1 MHCEKNF
8 FDNIIHTVM
17 NDNMTKDNKKAR
29 LDLALYCDREKL
41 QMRYDRY
48 GKLVK
53 PNATY
58 ALTSEKKKLICAW
71 LKQLRFPD
79 GYASNISRCVNLNES
94 RLFGMKSHDCHV
106 FMQRLIPIAFRG
118 LLPSAVWGPLTD
130 ISNFFRSLCS
140 PIIKPNEMQE
150 WEAKIVETICKL
162 EIIFPPAFF
171 DSMEHLAIHLPYEAR
186 VGGPV
191 QFRWMYPFERLMRKL
206 KKTIG
211 NKNHVEAS
219 IVEAYILYEISQF
232 CSRYFGD
239 DVQTSWN
246 QPPRNYSGIGSNV
259 PGQLSVFCCPGQSI
273 GAHSR
278 TRCLT
283 LEEKNAAEL
292 YVLLNCKEVDG
303 WVIKFEEEVGANITY
318 EQLQRVRR
326 NSFVQWFKNMVLGG
340 QYEISEQLIHL
351 AIGPTFQVNIYNG
364 FYANGFKFLIEE
376 YTMTRKTYNCGV
388 CVKGT
393 TINSE
398 DEIDYYGVLKEII
411 ELLYYGHSGRQETVV
426 LFNCDWYHTR
436 RGIRVDVEH
445 GIVDVNPSFQLS
457 TGEPFCLASQAQQVY
472 YTPYP
477 GTDRITRGWFAAC
490 KIKSRH
496 FIDTSSTSSS
506 AEDDDIFQDDDPPIM
521 QGSSL
526 ATDLA
531 TYQSLQLYAE
541 GVTEVEVNADTS
553 EEDEDYREEKDS
565 ETSGNSSDSI
575 DEEDDSDD

>member
-1 MHCEKNF
+1 
-8 FDNIIHTVM
+8 
-17 NDNMTKDNKKAR
+17 
-29 LDLALYCDREKL
+29 
-41 QMRYDRY
+41 MRYDRY

-58 ALTSEKKKLICAW
+58 ALTSEKKTLICAW

-140 PIIKPNEMQE
+140 PVIKLNEMQE
-150 WEAKIVETICKL
+150 WEAKIVEIICKL

-219 IVEAYILYEISQF
+219 IVEAYILYAISQF
-232 CSRYFGD
+232 CSRYIGD

-303 WVIKFEEEVGANITY
+303 WVTKFEEEVGANITY

-351 AIGPTFQVNIYNG
+351 AIGPTFQVNVYNG
-364 FYANGFKFLIEE
+364 FYANGFKFLTEE

-411 ELLYYGHSGRQETVV
+411 ELLYYGHSGRQEIVV

-490 KIKSRH
+490 KIKSRDL
-496 FIDTSSTSSS
+496 IDTSSTSSS

-531 TYQSLQLYAE
+531 AYQSLQLHAE

>member
-1 MHCEKNF
+1 
-8 FDNIIHTVM
+8 
-17 NDNMTKDNKKAR
+17 
-29 LDLALYCDREKL
+29 
-41 QMRYDRY
+41 
-48 GKLVK
+48 
-53 PNATY
+53 
-58 ALTSEKKKLICAW
+58 
-71 LKQLRFPD
+71 
-79 GYASNISRCVNLNES
+79 
-94 RLFGMKSHDCHV
+94 
-106 FMQRLIPIAFRG
+106 
-118 LLPSAVWGPLTD
+118 
-130 ISNFFRSLCS
+130 
-140 PIIKPNEMQE
+140 
-150 WEAKIVETICKL
+150 
-162 EIIFPPAFF
+162 
-171 DSMEHLAIHLPYEAR
+171 
-186 VGGPV
+186 
-191 QFRWMYPFERLMRKL
+191 MYPFERLMRKL

-232 CSRYFGD
+232 CSLYFGD

-246 QPPRNYSGIGSNV
+246 QPLRNYSGIGSNV
-259 PGQLSVFCCPGQSI
+259 PGQLSVFCCPSQSI

-303 WVIKFEEEVGANITY
+303 WVTKFEEEVGANITY

-351 AIGPTFQVNIYNG
+351 AIGPTFQVNVYNG
-364 FYANGFKFLIEE
+364 FYANGFKFLTEE

-393 TINSE
+393 TINFE

-411 ELLYYGHSGRQETVV
+411 E
-426 LFNCDWYHTR
+426 

-457 TGEPFCLASQAQQVY
+457 IGEPFCLASQAQEVY

-477 GTDRITRGWFAAC
+477 STDRITWGWFAAC

-496 FIDTSSTSSS
+496 LIDTSSTSSS
-506 AEDDDIFQDDDPPIM
+506 AEIDGIFQDDDPPIM

-531 TYQSLQLYAE
+531 AYQSLQLHAE

-553 EEDEDYREEKDS
+553 EEDEDYREEKDL